1 MFGLCL
7 QVSLCEEQLS
17 KTDRKVLISD
27 LSVQLLFLFISI
39 FKFFSILVCMFCFV
53 FPFALGCNNVWG
65 GDNGIG
71 TCLELLM
78 TLTAL
83 NFFSIPSFWDL
94 QNKCSLFPLRSLSLF
109 LFLFTDF
116 YRKLGWNGITR
127 LWSVIVYE
135 MRWAKDPKLKRRTE
149 KNENNWLVKTNISV
163 VEISIRCCSYSSLDL
178 WGLHVVLFKG
188 AVLRNLSTFK
198 HRQPPQNWV

>member
-1 MFGLCL
+1 MVGLCL

-17 KTDRKVLISD
+17 KTDWKVLISD

-39 FKFFSILVCMFCFV
+39 FQFFSILVCMFWFV
-53 FPFALGCNNVWG
+53 FPFAFGCNNVWWG
-65 GDNGIG
+65 ENGTG

-83 NFFSIPSFWDL
+83 NFFFHTIFLGFAKQVQFVSIAKFFL
-94 QNKCSLFPLRSLSLF
+94 NF

-163 VEISIRCCSYSSLDL
+163 VKI
-178 WGLHVVLFKG
+178 
-188 AVLRNLSTFK
+188 
-198 HRQPPQNWV
+198 